1 MSPSFS
7 HGEWSFEWS
16 AAGVGPTVILLS
28 CSPLADEEAAL
39 AKALEQDY
47 FVICLQASG
56 DAAKKFATAVEAF
69 FTERQL
75 HRAHWVVAEDARHLA
90 NALAHQPRMIWSMTD
105 VSRLP
110 DKSLTLR
117 AEPVL
122 RRIFTE
128 VDKPYRTS
136 EHPI

>member
-7 HGEWSFEWS
+7 HREWTFEWS
-16 AAGVGPTVILLS
+16 AAGVGPTVIFLS
-28 CSPLADEEAAL
+28 RSPLADEEAAL

-47 FVICLQASG
+47 FVIRLQASG
-56 DAAKKFATAVEAF
+56 EAAKKFASAVDAF
-69 FTERQL
+69 FAECQL
-75 HRAHWVVAEDARHLA
+75 YRVHWVVAEDARHLA
-90 NALAHQPRMIWSMTD
+90 DALAQQPRTIWSMTD

-110 DKSLTLR
+110 DKSLTPK

-122 RRIFTE
+122 RRIFAE

>member
-7 HGEWSFEWS
+7 HDEWTFEWS
-16 AAGVGPTVILLS
+16 AAGVGPTVIFLS
-28 CSPLADEEAAL
+28 RSSLSDEETAL
-39 AKALEQDY
+39 AKALEQDC
-47 FVICLQASG
+47 FVIRLQANG
-56 DAAKKFATAVEAF
+56 DAVKKFPSAVDALFAEC
-69 FTERQL
+69 QI
-75 HRAHWVVAEDARHLA
+75 HRAHWVVAENARHLA
-90 NALAHQPRMIWSMTD
+90 DALAQQPRTIWSMTD

-122 RRIFTE
+122 REIFAE